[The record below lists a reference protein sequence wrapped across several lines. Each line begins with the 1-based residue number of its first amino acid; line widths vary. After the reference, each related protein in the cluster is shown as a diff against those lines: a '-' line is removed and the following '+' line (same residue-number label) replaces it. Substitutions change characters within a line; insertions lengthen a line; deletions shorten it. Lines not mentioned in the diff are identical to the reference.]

1 MTGTRGQ
8 GLVSSRRA
16 ELLVPQLIVRRI
28 AHRAM
33 QFALLAAGILTILL
47 VFSRQADAATAT
59 PTAASPAA
67 TCPTSASSLLP
78 AAVTCATSTVTSAA
92 APATSAAA
100 SAAAPAAP
108 PHPRRAPP
116 GPPPPPPLRLA
127 RRAPRL
133 LRLRPP
139 RRLLRR

>member
-8 GLVSSRRA
+8 GLVSPRRA

-59 PTAASPAA
+59 PAAASPASSAA

-100 SAAAPAAP
+100 SAA
-108 PHPRRAPP
+108 
-116 GPPPPPPLRLA
+116 
-127 RRAPRL
+127 
-133 LRLRPP
+133 
-139 RRLLRR
+139 